1 MKHRRSSGSEE
12 NLSEATGMMMFDN
25 VKFVFLVK
33 LGMWDEVKG
42 LGGGRGAA
50 GEEKCE
56 WMNLNEVG
64 EEPLEKKNANG

>member
-1 MKHRRSSGSEE
+1 M
-12 NLSEATGMMMFDN
+12 
-25 VKFVFLVK
+25 
-33 LGMWDEVKG
+33 KG

-64 EEPLEKKNANG
+64 REPLEKKNANG